1 MWLIVMIVLAATSGG
16 LKSLSEDVERCLS
29 MVSPLCTLQ
38 LFMDY
43 L

>member
-1 MWLIVMIVLAATSGG
+1 MWLILVMLAATSGG

-29 MVSPLCTLQ
+29 MVSPLFTMQ
-38 LFMDY
+38 LYMNY